1 MKSTIMSW
9 DCLDL
14 SLANEYVGDV
24 AIPTQFI
31 KYNHFFSRRVSQSDC
46 RIHIKLNYLHLMYV
60 Y

>member
-24 AIPTQFI
+24 AIPTQVI
-31 KYNHFFSRRVSQSDC
+31 KYNQFFIQSDQPI
-46 RIHIKLNYLHLMYV
+46 RLQNSYQIKLFTFNVCL
-60 Y
+60 